1 MDTKYAPPPQD
12 AGILGGAGGPAPP
25 PSYGATTTA
34 SHPATYT
41 DNNTY
46 QHHTDTMMAPRSGA
60 YNSNTGMENTAS
72 DLLLLLMAILLPPVA
87 VFLKTGCGGQFLI
100 NVLLCI
106 LGWLPGVIHAF
117 YVVLRYPGD
126 SGRVRSSGRRG
137 I

>member
-1 MDTKYAPPPQD
+1 MDTKHAPPQD
-12 AGILGGAGGPAPP
+12 AGILGDAGTNAALP

-34 SHPATYT
+34 SHHQPAYT
-41 DNNTY
+41 DNNTTTY
-46 QHHTDTMMAPRSGA
+46 HNDTVTPRA
-60 YNSNTGMENTAS
+60 YSTTNSNTAVENTAS

-87 VFLKTGCGGQFLI
+87 VFLKKGCGAQFLI

-106 LGWLPGVIHAF
+106 LGWLPGVLHAF

-126 SGRVRSSGRRG
+126 SGRVSSRRG